1 MSVIIEVS
9 PNTFEETGIM
19 EHISRLKI
27 CYRDI
32 AYTLKRKHKCSVLP
46 HEIWRIPI
54 IGQYRNAFLAYSFRS
69 RKQVQKYEK
78 YFIRQKIFLHVREK
92 VYLCSAFG
100 TDVARMKRYIYIV
113 LGLLA
118 VGLGTLGVVV
128 PGLPTTP
135 FLLLASW
142 LFYRSSPRLQ
152 QWLLRSW
159 LGKYIRG
166 YQRRGGMTATQ
177 KAGAVGVMTVMVLL
191 STFAFIPAGSVARI
205 IVPVAG
211 GVGALTVV
219 FLVPN
224 AKSDE

>member
-1 MSVIIEVS
+1 MMS
-9 PNTFEETGIM
+9 
-19 EHISRLKI
+19 
-27 CYRDI
+27 
-32 AYTLKRKHKCSVLP
+32 
-46 HEIWRIPI
+46 
-54 IGQYRNAFLAYSFRS
+54 
-69 RKQVQKYEK
+69 
-78 YFIRQKIFLHVREK
+78 
-92 VYLCSAFG
+92 
-100 TDVARMKRYIYIV
+100 
-113 LGLLA
+113 
-118 VGLGTLGVVV
+118 VGLGALGVVV

-152 QWLLRSW
+152 QWLLQSW

-177 KAGAVGVMTVMVLL
+177 KAGAVGVMAVMVLL
-191 STFAFIPAGSVARI
+191 STFVFIPAGSVACV

-219 FLVPN
+219 FFVPN

>member
-1 MSVIIEVS
+1 MLDPPSC
-9 PNTFEETGIM
+9 
-19 EHISRLKI
+19 KI
-27 CYRDI
+27 CQNFYQRTI
-32 AYTLKRKHKCSVLP
+32 SQCFSCLQLSLSKASAKV
-46 HEIWRIPI
+46 RIIFHP
-54 IGQYRNAFLAYSFRS
+54 A
-69 RKQVQKYEK
+69 K
-78 YFIRQKIFLHVREK
+78 KIFPHVREK

-118 VGLGTLGVVV
+118 VGLGALGVVV

-152 QWLLRSW
+152 QWLLASW
-159 LGKYIRG
+159 LGKYIRS

-177 KAGAVGVMTVMVLL
+177 KAGAVGVMTAMVLL
-191 STFAFIPAGSVARI
+191 STFVFIPEGSVARI

-211 GVGALTVV
+211 AVGALTVV
-219 FLVPN
+219 FFVPN
-224 AKSDE
+224 AKNDDI